1 MVEGQEFN
9 YEYISHEDKLTI
21 VEAQLRELESAHFSL
36 LMIEPSRLTDSQAY
50 GQWNAQKIVVE
61 KQINLLR
68 EKRNDIE
75 PTASGIVVPM
85 NSATDESE

>member
-1 MVEGQEFN
+1 
-9 YEYISHEDKLTI
+9 
-21 VEAQLRELESAHFSL
+21 
-36 LMIEPSRLTDSQAY
+36 MIEPSRLTDSQAY